1 MIEEYRKEIDKL
13 DNLIVK
19 LFLERNEISKKI
31 SKEKKKYNKNILDS
45 SRENEIIDRFS
56 KLYDED
62 IEYIK
67 KLYKTIFEISKS
79 IQENENEKWKKT

>member
-79 IQENENEKWKKT
+79 IQENENEK

>member
-31 SKEKKKYNKNILDS
+31 SKEKKKYNKNILDL

-79 IQENENEKWKKT
+79 IQENENEK